1 MHQEEI
7 CKIIESSFDKIKE
20 IVVYRQDWDY
30 SETFKIISYEVWIG
44 GGDQTVLFDTLND
57 YNLSDGFTV
66 RYHDKKDNV
75 NQVNLYSFE
84 EFEKLIKTLV

>member
-1 MHQEEI
+1 M
-7 CKIIESSFDKIKE
+7 
-20 IVVYRQDWDY
+20 DWRRRP
-30 SETFKIISYEVWIG
+30 
-44 GGDQTVLFDTLND
+44 TVLFDTLND

-84 EFEKLIKTLV
+84 EFEKLIKALV

>member
-20 IVVYRQDWDY
+20 VVVYRQDWDY

-44 GGDQTVLFDTLND
+44 EGDQRYYLTL
-57 YNLSDGFTV
+57 
-66 RYHDKKDNV
+66 
-75 NQVNLYSFE
+75 
-84 EFEKLIKTLV
+84 